1 MHKGHYRYNKRFK
14 PFKFCFM
21 LLNVDFK
28 DFFHWRR
35 AIKSKSHRLIYI
47 IRIVSAVEVGGK
59 KFNIFGIIVVYCCW
73 SERRGLWEERK
84 RTAKWKESKNTK
96 IDGLHPGVEEG
107 KNQSLCISL
116 CISEDFLMLIK
127 AWPSVSSLRHY
138 PSIHR
143 HFNFPYIVF
152 NVQLRWTVHTRAT
165 AGVHNKLHIHIFRLI
180 QKLERVSSLKIKAR
194 F

>member
-47 IRIVSAVEVGGK
+47 IRIVSAVDVGGK

-107 KNQSLCISL
+107 KTNLFVFHFVYPKIFWCLSKLGR
-116 CISEDFLMLIK
+116 
-127 AWPSVSSLRHY
+127 PYHHY
-138 PSIHR
+138 AIIR
-143 HFNFPYIVF
+143 PYIAILIFHTLCSMF
-152 NVQLRWTVHTRAT
+152 NCVELYTPCNSRSPQ
-165 AGVHNKLHIHIFRLI
+165 
-180 QKLERVSSLKIKAR
+180 
-194 F
+194 

>member
-1 MHKGHYRYNKRFK
+1 MKWTKRL
-14 PFKFCFM
+14 M
-21 LLNVDFK
+21 
-28 DFFHWRR
+28 
-35 AIKSKSHRLIYI
+35 
-47 IRIVSAVEVGGK
+47 GGTQK
-59 KFNIFGIIVVYCCW
+59 N
-73 SERRGLWEERK
+73 SEMERK
-84 RTAKWKESKNTK
+84 QKHQDRWSTT
-96 IDGLHPGVEEG
+96 PGGRRG

-180 QKLERVSSLKIKAR
+180 QKLERVTSLKIKAR
-194 F
+194 FKKKEKCHNLNVMNWCGIIQSFFSHTGIHSHTLRLYMIRKRHFMNDKSVICFVRIAMLALTVAARTQSWI